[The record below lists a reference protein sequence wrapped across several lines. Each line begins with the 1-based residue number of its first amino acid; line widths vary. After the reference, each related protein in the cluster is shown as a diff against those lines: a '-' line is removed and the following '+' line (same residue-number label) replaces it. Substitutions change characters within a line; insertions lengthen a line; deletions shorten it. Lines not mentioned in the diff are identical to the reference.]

1 MARARAEAP
10 VAEPEPPPEAEPA
23 EAQPDTQG
31 DDAEPQE
38 PSQPLGEV
46 AVPMAPTIHARMA
59 AILAELPAIGK
70 DSENTQQGFMY
81 RSHDDVLNALNP
93 LLAKY
98 GVYIVPEVVERV
110 TDRRETRSG
119 SVMYEVNLLVRYSFI
134 ALDGSW
140 IAGSAWGEGTDS
152 GDKATNK
159 AMTMALK
166 NMLAQAF
173 AVSTQEAQG
182 YDADG
187 QTPEETVAAGTA
199 ARAQARAE
207 LQAEQEAAEAERAA
221 KRRDRIGELVG
232 RLDVQTKA
240 EPGTWLRLTQD
251 GAQAAFGEPY
261 DKLIP
266 AALEEI
272 GKTLRA
278 IADSGTE
285 ETPEQV
291 DFTVPF

>member
-1 MARARAEAP
+1 MARARAP
-10 VAEPEPPPEAEPA
+10 VAEPEPPPAAEPA
-23 EAQPDTQG
+23 EPGPETQA

-38 PSQPLGEV
+38 PSQPLAELTVQVGS
-46 AVPMAPTIHARMA
+46 IHERMA

-70 DSENTQQGFMY
+70 DTRNEQQQFMY

-98 GVYIVPEVVERV
+98 GVYVVPEVLERIP
-110 TDRRETRSG
+110 DRRETARG

-134 ALDGSW
+134 ASDGSW

-159 AMTMALK
+159 AMTMAFK
-166 NMLAQAF
+166 NVLAQSF
-173 AVSTQEAQG
+173 AVSTQEAQA

-187 QTPEETVAAGTA
+187 TSPEETVAAGTA
-199 ARAQARAE
+199 ARVQARADLE
-207 LQAEQEAAEAERAA
+207 AEQRAAEAERSA
-221 KRRDRIGELVG
+221 KRRDRIGELAG
-232 RLDVQTKA
+232 RLDVQTEA
-240 EPGTWLRLTQD
+240 EPGTWLKLTQD

-261 DKLIP
+261 EKLLP
-266 AALEEI
+266 TALEEI
-272 GKTLRA
+272 GKVLRA
-278 IADSGTE
+278 KLDS
-285 ETPEQV
+285 ETKDVPEQI